1 MHLSSFICIFFKKK
15 KANVNFCHP
24 APICRHPG
32 AGWDPL
38 RRRHFSCH
46 PAARAPRDVSRGWM
60 QTPGPRLINSSR
72 SDTNRCCLCCRTGHQ
87 FTWIPRSSRGM
98 TSKENAGHR
107 GQPAHHKNIRFC
119 GGTTRRGMTNKKNAG
134 APRVTGWY
142 SANPVARISC
152 PQTDQSV
159 FTRLAILKC
168 TRTIRLCPREPQP
181 RRTFINKALWCLVVI
196 YPALTALIC
205 PPIILR
211 TSGRHTVRRAYCGGI
226 WKFCRTHI

>member
-119 GGTTRRGMTNKKNAG
+119 GGTTRRGMTNKKNTG
-134 APRVTGWY
+134 A
-142 SANPVARISC
+142 ARHGMVQRESC
-152 PQTDQSV
+152 GTNIMPPDQP
-159 FTRLAILKC
+159 
-168 TRTIRLCPREPQP
+168 IRIHTYHCIE
-181 RRTFINKALWCLVVI
+181 T
-196 YPALTALIC
+196 YPYDQNAS
-205 PPIILR
+205 P
-211 TSGRHTVRRAYCGGI
+211 
-226 WKFCRTHI
+226 